1 MKMKGL
7 KPFIYIPISM
17 LVLLWSGF
25 QVSASDPWKALQND
39 LKKTEEKAPAGKAK
53 PNTDPWLRLQAI
65 FLPFTE
71 KTETAALVDTA
82 ARKKVSGY
90 LHGNLKPYSHFIQ
103 KAGRMFNI
111 PEEIIGAVIMV
122 ESAGNPKAKA
132 KTSSAQGLMQT
143 VNGTFNMA
151 KKKLLASGIRIAKSP
166 YDPHASIMAGSW
178 YLNRMYERAK
188 TDGKSRI
195 NSRQHF
201 DSWKYPLE
209 YYYAGPENGRKK
221 EDTVIIYAG
230 GKRVVVDKPAYS
242 KKVLKWAKIMKK
254 AES

>member
-1 MKMKGL
+1 
-7 KPFIYIPISM
+7 
-17 LVLLWSGF
+17 
-25 QVSASDPWKALQND
+25 
-39 LKKTEEKAPAGKAK
+39 
-53 PNTDPWLRLQAI
+53 
-65 FLPFTE
+65 
-71 KTETAALVDTA
+71 
-82 ARKKVSGY
+82 
-90 LHGNLKPYSHFIQ
+90 
-103 KAGRMFNI
+103 
-111 PEEIIGAVIMV
+111 
-122 ESAGNPKAKA
+122 
-132 KTSSAQGLMQT
+132 
-143 VNGTFNMA
+143 
-151 KKKLLASGIRIAKSP
+151 
-166 YDPHASIMAGSW
+166 MAGSW